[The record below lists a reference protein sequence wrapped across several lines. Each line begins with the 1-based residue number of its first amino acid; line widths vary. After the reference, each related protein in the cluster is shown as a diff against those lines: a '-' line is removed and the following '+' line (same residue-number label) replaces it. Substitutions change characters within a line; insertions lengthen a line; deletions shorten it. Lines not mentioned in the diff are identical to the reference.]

1 MFCKVNYYPG
11 KGVDNERE
19 GPPAPKKNFSKHMSG
34 FN

>member
-19 GPPAPKKNFSKHMSG
+19 GRPPPRKKKFQQAHEWV
-34 FN
+34 